1 MSDKQAAFVR
11 EYLVDLNATQAAIRA
26 GYSEAT
32 ASQQGARLLA
42 NVKIAEAIRAAMDER
57 AERVQIQS
65 DDVLAELRA
74 LVRSNVKHFVIDDSG
89 DVDLADGAPD
99 DAFRA
104 VASIKHKIRT
114 DADKSVTRE
123 VELKLWDKNS
133 AIDKAM
139 RHLGIFKD
147 KLDLTSDSKPLRFTL
162 ALGDLTVHDG
172 NG

>member
-1 MSDKQAAFVR
+1 MSEKHAAFVR

-42 NVKIAEAIRAAMDER
+42 NVKIAAAIREAMDQR
-57 AERVQIQS
+57 AERVQLQA
-65 DDVLAELRA
+65 DEVLAELRA
-74 LVRSNVKHFVIDDSG
+74 LVRSNVKHFKIDDNGS
-89 DVDLADGAPD
+89 VELASDAPP

-104 VASIKHKIRT
+104 VASVKHKIRS
-114 DADKSVTRE
+114 DDDGNVMRE

-139 RHLGIFKD
+139 RHLGIFND
-147 KLDLTSDSKPLRFTL
+147 KLDVTSGQKPLRFTL
-162 ALGDLTVHDG
+162 AIGHDDSDR
-172 NG
+172 